1 MRVLVIGAGIGGL
14 GAATALAQRGT
25 DVHLVEIKPD
35 FSVPGVGINQPANS
49 LRAMRAIGV
58 LDECLAA
65 GFQFDHS
72 EIYGA
77 DGTRTARSQYPLG
90 TDDVPANNALSRGA
104 LQSIL
109 VSAAGRAGVK
119 IDLGVTVDRFTDT
132 GECVEVALTDGR
144 HDRYDLVVAFDGIGS
159 PTRRA
164 LFGERFEPVYTG
176 FGVLRVTLPR
186 PADLIGMRVYQSL
199 GVKAGFC
206 PLSESSMYIFV
217 VTAQPADVVLD
228 PTSFGETLRAQLAP
242 FGGLPAEVRES
253 ITGPGGI
260 VFSPIADVLLPLPWF
275 VGRVGVL
282 GDAAHAC
289 APHLTQGAAMALED
303 GVVLAEMLT
312 AETAPLDD
320 VLRRFGARRYPR
332 VKLVQD
338 VSRQILLDEMAIT
351 EETYEAAMRASAAG
365 QPRPSPA
372 VEQLFNVPA

>member
-77 DGTRTARSQYPLG
+77 DGTRTARYRYTLD

-119 IDLGVTVDRFTDT
+119 IDLGVTVGRFTDT

-144 HDRYDLVVAFDGIGS
+144 HDRYDLVVAFDGVSS
-159 PTRRA
+159 PTRRV
-164 LFGERFEPVYTG
+164 LFGERFDPVYTG

-186 PADLIGMRVYQSL
+186 PADLTGMRVYQSL

-206 PLSESSMYIFV
+206 PLSGSSMYIFV
-217 VTAQPADVVLD
+217 VTAQPTDVALD
-228 PTSFGETLRAQLAP
+228 PATFGEMLRAQLAP
-242 FGGLPAEVRES
+242 FGGLPGQVREA
-253 ITGPGGI
+253 ITGPEGI

-312 AETAPLDD
+312 GETAPLAD

-351 EETYEAAMRASAAG
+351 EETYDAAMRASAAR

-372 VEQLFNVPA
+372 VEQLLNVPA